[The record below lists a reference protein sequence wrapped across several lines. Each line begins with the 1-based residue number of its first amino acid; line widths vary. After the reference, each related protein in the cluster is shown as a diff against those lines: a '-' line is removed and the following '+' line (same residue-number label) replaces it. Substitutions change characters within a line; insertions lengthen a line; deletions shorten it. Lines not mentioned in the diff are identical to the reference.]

1 VRDLGDMEVPTPND
15 PDAYEIDD
23 GTSSERVSDTENLA
37 HVTSQTLQHSYRK
50 NTGSLRLD
58 CGDPLLI
65 SCLGN
70 FTACFQ
76 QQPPV
81 YY

>member
-1 VRDLGDMEVPTPND
+1 VRDIEVLTTND

-23 GTSSERVSDTENLA
+23 GISSERVSDTENRA
-37 HVTSQTLQHSYRK
+37 HVTSQTLQHIYRK

-58 CGDPLLI
+58 CGDPRLI

-70 FTACFQ
+70 FTASFQ